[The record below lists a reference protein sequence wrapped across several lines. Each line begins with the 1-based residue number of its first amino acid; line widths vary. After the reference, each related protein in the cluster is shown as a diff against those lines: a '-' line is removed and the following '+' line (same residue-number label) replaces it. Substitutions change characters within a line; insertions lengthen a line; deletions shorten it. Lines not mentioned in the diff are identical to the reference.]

1 MKYKILGC
9 ALCLCAIILSIA
21 APLLENG
28 RHDRIHQHLDAPV
41 KEEDTQET
49 GAFSTHLPL
58 VEISTG
64 GQSIPGKA
72 VFGESGALIGYTT
85 TENGADR
92 ISAHMD
98 IVDHETTYNHAGD
111 APTISTDIEIHV
123 RGRSSRAFDKSS
135 YAIRLQNPDGSN
147 NPQAVMGMAA
157 HHEWIL
163 YGPYLDKT
171 LLRNYMWYNIGGE
184 IMDYAPNV
192 RFCEVLLNG
201 GYQGV
206 YVMLESITA
215 GDDGARLD
223 LTVDAKGN
231 TFSGYLLRLD
241 LEVVEDEDTL
251 KDINHF
257 TSYTKRTQHELEIIY
272 PGASNLTPEIAAEIN
287 QDFSDFE
294 KALYSYDYDDQK
306 YGYPAYIDTE
316 SFIDYFLINEF
327 TCNYDAGWLSTYIYK
342 DTSGEYRMCLWDMN
356 SACDNYQERSMVDPQ
371 CFQMQNRLWY
381 FMLMKDK
388 DFTDAL
394 IDRYRELRKTYFS
407 EEYLDRYID
416 ETVAYLGDAV
426 ARNYEVWGYT
436 FEPGHDMLL
445 PSERNPRSYED
456 AIAQLK
462 AFFKSRIAWMDENI
476 DTLRQYSA
484 ASKVK
489 KFNENAN

>member
-9 ALCLCAIILSIA
+9 SLCLCAIVLSIA
-21 APLLENG
+21 APLFENG
-28 RHDRIHQHLDAPV
+28 RRNRIHQHLDAPV
-41 KEEDTQET
+41 KEEDTQGT
-49 GAFSTHLPL
+49 TVFSTHLPL
-58 VEISTG
+58 VEIDTG
-64 GQSIPGKA
+64 GQIIPGKA
-72 VFGESGALIGYTT
+72 ILDESGEIISYTT
-85 TENGADR
+85 TESGADR

-98 IVDHETTYNHAGD
+98 IVDHETIYNHVGD
-111 APTISTDIEIHV
+111 TPTISTDIEIHV
-123 RGRSSRAFDKSS
+123 RGRSSRTFDKSS

-147 NPQAVMGMAA
+147 NPQAVMGMDA
-157 HHEWIL
+157 HHEWAL

-201 GYQGV
+201 EYQGV
-206 YVMLESITA
+206 YVILENITA
-215 GDDGARLD
+215 GNDGARLN
-223 LTVDAKGN
+223 LTVNAKDN

-241 LEVVEDEDTL
+241 LEITGDEDTQ

-257 TSYTKRTQHELEIIY
+257 TSYTKRTQQELEIIY
-272 PGASNLTPEIAAEIN
+272 PGGSNLTPEIAAEIC

-306 YGYPAYIDTE
+306 YGYPASIDTE

-342 DTSGEYRMCLWDMN
+342 DISGKYRMCLWDMN
-356 SACDNYQERSMVDPQ
+356 SACDNYQEGQIDSQ
-371 CFQMQNRLWY
+371 SFQMQNCLWY
-381 FMLMKDK
+381 FMLMKDE

-394 IDRYRELRKTYFS
+394 IDRYWELRKTYFN
-407 EEYLDRYID
+407 EDYLDCYID

-426 ARNYEVWGYT
+426 ARNYEVWGYS
-436 FEPGHDMLL
+436 FEPEHDLLL
-445 PSERNPRSYED
+445 PSDRNPRSYEES
-456 AIAQLK
+456 IAQLK
-462 AFFKSRIAWMDENI
+462 SFFKKRIAWMDENI
-476 DTLRQYSA
+476 DILRQYSVE
-484 ASKVK
+484 SKVK